1 MKYRKKQLLSLLLS
15 TAILIGNSSVSAAGF
30 SSGANE
36 TVPFSEDTSSENDIS
51 LADPEDSFSAS
62 DQTAQE
68 DIFIE
73 DPEITEAPEY
83 TEPEGNAGLL
93 DGSQNVEDFSSGEME
108 EELFS
113 SGDTINNTEDAD
125 YILGRPMT
133 EEEIQ
138 EQLDLMENMPAF
150 SPAEDPDS
158 DLSISKY
165 GLLPSYYDSRQSGI
179 ISSVKNQNPFNIC
192 WAFSLASNFET
203 SLLKQ
208 GLGTWDLSEEHLA
221 YFFANRVNDPLG
233 NTPDDRIVHLGK
245 NYHDS
250 GNGMVASFFLSTWS
264 GMVSEGKAPLPTDST
279 HTLDLSRPLDPAIAY
294 NTDVYLKDAVFS
306 AYSQQ
311 RMKQLVSEYGS
322 VSAMILMDNAG
333 VYYRPETAAACC
345 PTAGKVNHA
354 VTIVGWDDS
363 YSKSNFPAASMV
375 QKDGAWIVKNSYGSS
390 WGKNGY
396 FYLSYEDASISNL
409 VCNTAI
415 TSPQYPNNYFYD
427 GAASGT
433 TSYTVKAGSSI
444 ANVFTVS
451 AGQGNAE
458 ELGEIVLSSKQD
470 FTTYR
475 IQIYTDLSDPQ
486 NPASGTPAF
495 RTPIEYTQPIAGI
508 HTLKLDNPVKLVQGS
523 KYSVVLTFPYETKYY
538 VEANTSSASGSWFRS
553 IAGLEPGQSFL
564 SSTGTRWTDCAA
576 SKSNFCF
583 CIKAHTRTL
592 EAPAV
597 ITPRPTTAPRPT
609 STPRPTAA
617 PRPTS
622 TPVPRTYQV
631 VYKANTSLPTGSMPS
646 DKTRYTS
653 GQSIK
658 IKSAPYCTS
667 RFFLGW
673 NTRADGTGATYL
685 PGKTLTIKG
694 NITLY
699 AKWGSKCIPSTKLIY
714 QVTGKQTVACC
725 GTTNPNIKKVVIP
738 SSIRYMGITYR
749 VTSVWTNA
757 FRGKNKL
764 TNVVIG
770 NNVSVVGSRAFYN
783 CRSLNRITIGTGL
796 KQIGTYSFG
805 RVKRKCII
813 KITSTQLSKVSA
825 KIDYGSQKMTIRVP
839 RKKLNQ
845 YRKLFSARSRTV
857 TVKSY

>member
-15 TAILIGNSSVSAAGF
+15 TAILIGNSAVSAAGF
-30 SSGANE
+30 SSDANE
-36 TVPFSEDTSSENDIS
+36 TVSFSEDSSSENDIS
-51 LADPEDSFSAS
+51 LADPEDSFSDS
-62 DQTAQE
+62 DPTVQE

-73 DPEITEAPEY
+73 APEITEAPER
-83 TEPEGNAGLL
+83 TDPEGNPDLL
-93 DGSQNVEDFSSGEME
+93 EDSQSIEAFSSGEMAG
-108 EELFS
+108 ELFS
-113 SGDTINNTEDAD
+113 SGDAMNNTENAD

-233 NTPDDRIVHLGK
+233 NTPDDRIIHLGK

-363 YSKSNFPAASMV
+363 YSRNNFPAASMV
-375 QKDGAWIVKNSYGSS
+375 QNNGAWIVKNSYGPS

-415 TSPQYPNNYFYD
+415 TAPQYPNNYFYD

-433 TSYTVKAGSSI
+433 TSATVKAGSSI
-444 ANVFTVS
+444 ANVFTAS

-475 IQIYTDLSDPQ
+475 IQIYTDLSDPL

-495 RTPIEYTQPIAGI
+495 RTPLEYTQPIAGI

-538 VEANTSSASGSWFRS
+538 VEASTSSASGSWFKA
-553 IAGLEPGQSFL
+553 IAGLKPGQSFL
-564 SSTGTRWTDCAA
+564 SSTGTRWTDC
-576 SKSNFCF
+576 STSNPGFCF

-597 ITPRPTTAPRPT
+597 ITPRPTAAPRPT
-609 STPRPTAA
+609 ATPRPTAA
-617 PRPTS
+617 
-622 TPVPRTYQV
+622 PVPRTYQV
-631 VYKANTSLPTGSMPS
+631 VYKANTSLPTGNMPS

-658 IKSAPYCTS
+658 IKAAPYCTS

-725 GTTNPNIKKVVIP
+725 GTTDPNIKKVVVP

-757 FRGKNKL
+757 FSGKNKL

-770 NNVSVVGSRAFYN
+770 NNVSVIGSRAFYN
-783 CRSLNRITIGTGL
+783 CRNLNRITIGNGL

-805 RVKRKCII
+805 RVKRGCII
-813 KITSTQLSKVSA
+813 KITSTQLSKISA

>member
-15 TAILIGNSSVSAAGF
+15 TALLIGNSAVSAASF
-30 SSGANE
+30 SSGPSE
-36 TVPFSEDTSSENDIS
+36 TIPFSEDTSSENDIILS
-51 LADPEDSFSAS
+51 DPEDSFSA
-62 DQTAQE
+62 QTVQE

-73 DPEITEAPEY
+73 EPEITEVPEH
-83 TEPEGNAGLL
+83 TDPEKNPDLL
-93 DGSQNVEDFSSGEME
+93 EDSQNTEDFSSGEME
-108 EELFS
+108 AELFS
-113 SGDTINNTEDAD
+113 SGDAMNNTGDAD

-192 WAFSLASNFET
+192 WAFSLVSNFET

-233 NTPDDRIVHLGK
+233 NTPDDRIIHLGK

-294 NTDVYLKDAVFS
+294 DTDVYLKDAVFC

-354 VTIVGWDDS
+354 VTIVGWDDN
-363 YSKSNFPAASMV
+363 YSKTNFPAASMV
-375 QKDGAWIVKNSYGSS
+375 QNDGAWIVKNSYGPS

-415 TSPQYPNNYFYD
+415 TAPQYPNNYFYD

-433 TSYTVKAGSSI
+433 TSATVKAGSSI
-444 ANVFTVS
+444 ANIFTAS

-475 IQIYTDLSDPQ
+475 IQIYTDLSDPL

-495 RTPIEYTQPIAGI
+495 RTPLEYTQPIAGI
-508 HTLKLDNPVKLVQGS
+508 HTLKLNNPVKLVQGS

-538 VEANTSSASGSWFRS
+538 VEASTSSASGSWFQA

-564 SSTGTRWTDCAA
+564 SSTGTRWTDC
-576 SKSNFCF
+576 STSNPGFCF

-592 EAPAV
+592 DAPAV
-597 ITPRPTTAPRPT
+597 ITPRPTAAPRPT
-609 STPRPTAA
+609 STPRPTA
-617 PRPTS
+617 

-631 VYKANTSLPTGSMPS
+631 VYKANTSLPTGNMPS
-646 DKTRYTS
+646 DKTRYIS
-653 GQSIK
+653 GQSVK
-658 IKSAPYCTS
+658 IKAAPYCTS

-673 NTRADGTGATYL
+673 NTRADGTGVTYQ
-685 PGKTLTIKG
+685 PGKTLTVKG

-725 GTTNPNIKKVVIP
+725 GTTDRNVKKVVIP

-757 FRGKNKL
+757 FSGKNKL

-770 NNVSVVGSRAFYN
+770 NNVSVIGSRAFYN
-783 CRSLNRITIGTGL
+783 CRNLNRVTIGSGL

-805 RVKRKCII
+805 RVKRGCII
-813 KITSTQLSKVSA
+813 KITSTKLSKISA

-839 RKKLNQ
+839 RKKLIQ